1 MVKDGEEA
9 LTRDER
15 AALRSREAELT
26 KAGARRRLS
35 AHEVSELNAARVA
48 LFGPAGRQGKAPAK
62 RSPGKIAKVKRTGA
76 APTSVR
82 TVTSGGL
89 PSLGKRH

>member
-1 MVKDGEEA
+1 MVKDDEEA

-15 AALRSREAELT
+15 TALRSREAELT
-26 KAGARRRLS
+26 KAGAQRRLS
-35 AHEVSELNAARVA
+35 ANEVSELNAARIA
-48 LFGPAGRQGKAPAK
+48 LFGPAGKRRKEPAK
-62 RSPGKIAKVKRTGA
+62 PSPGKIAKVKRTGA

-89 PSLGKRH
+89 SSLGKRR